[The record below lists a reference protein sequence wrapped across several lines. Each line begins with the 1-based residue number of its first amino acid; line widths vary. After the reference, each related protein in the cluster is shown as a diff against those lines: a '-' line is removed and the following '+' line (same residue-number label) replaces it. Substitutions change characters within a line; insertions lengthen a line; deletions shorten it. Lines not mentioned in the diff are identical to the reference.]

1 MKLLTAHSSL
11 VQQPIRWMGCFC
23 FFSLLTIPLK
33 AQLQVSDNYAKR
45 EGIRLETSIVC
56 PTSQLALSK
65 NPEFLHKPLLK
76 ADGIWLPEYAR
87 ENPAGHAPLCRI
99 ETGLENR
106 MRVPLWIKAGGTENI
121 PQFGTGNLYLRMK
134 LLRF

>member
-1 MKLLTAHSSL
+1 MKRFTAHSPKVL
-11 VQQPIRWMGCFC
+11 LPARWMGCFFAL
-23 FFSLLTIPLK
+23 FFLHTSAM
-33 AQLQVSDNYAKR
+33 AQLQVSEDYGKR
-45 EGIRLETSIVC
+45 AENRLETLIVS
-56 PTSQLALSK
+56 PTNQLFPSK
-65 NPEFLHKPLLK
+65 YSKSFQIPPLQ

-106 MRVPLWIKAGGTENI
+106 LSIPLWIRAGEVQNMA
-121 PQFGTGNLYLRMK
+121 QFGTGNLYLRMK

>member
-11 VQQPIRWMGCFC
+11 VQQPIRWMGCFLFLVIC
-23 FFSLLTIPLK
+23 SATAR
-33 AQLQVSDNYAKR
+33 AQLQVSHQQLSGEEISLHK
-45 EGIRLETSIVC
+45 SIVSTTTVQSV
-56 PTSQLALSK
+56 TSGNSSSIRPQLQL
-65 NPEFLHKPLLK
+65 N
-76 ADGIWLPEYAR
+76 GIWLPEYAR

-106 MRVPLWIKAGGTENI
+106 MRIPLWIKAGGTQNI

>member
-1 MKLLTAHSSL
+1 
-11 VQQPIRWMGCFC
+11 MGCF
-23 FFSLLTIPLK
+23 FLFSLLTIPLK
-33 AQLQVSDNYAKR
+33 AQLQVSENYAKR

-56 PTSQLALSK
+56 PTSQLALSQ
-65 NPEFLHKPLLK
+65 NSEFLHTPLLK

-106 MRVPLWIKAGGTENI
+106 MAIPLWIKAGGTQNI
-121 PQFGTGNLYLRMK
+121 SQFGTGNLYLRMK

>member
-1 MKLLTAHSSL
+1 M
-11 VQQPIRWMGCFC
+11 QPIRWMGCF
-23 FFSLLTIPLK
+23 LLLAIWASPVT
-33 AQLQVSDNYAKR
+33 AQLQIS
-45 EGIRLETSIVC
+45 
-56 PTSQLALSK
+56 PQQLSGAEIS
-65 NPEFLHKPLLK
+65 LHKPIVSTTTVQFVSTKDLTPLSPQLQM
-76 ADGIWLPEYAR
+76 DGIWLPEYAR

-106 MRVPLWIKAGGTENI
+106 MRVPLWIKAGGTQNI

>member
-1 MKLLTAHSSL
+1 M
-11 VQQPIRWMGCFC
+11 
-23 FFSLLTIPLK
+23 
-33 AQLQVSDNYAKR
+33 
-45 EGIRLETSIVC
+45 
-56 PTSQLALSK
+56 
-65 NPEFLHKPLLK
+65 
-76 ADGIWLPEYAR
+76 DGIWLPEYAR

-106 MRVPLWIKAGGTENI
+106 MRVPLWIKAGGTQNI

>member
-11 VQQPIRWMGCFC
+11 VQQPIRWMGCFLFLVIC
-23 FFSLLTIPLK
+23 SATAQ
-33 AQLQVSDNYAKR
+33 AQLQVSHQQLSGEEISLHK
-45 EGIRLETSIVC
+45 SIVSTTTVQSV
-56 PTSQLALSK
+56 TSGNSSSIRPQLQL
-65 NPEFLHKPLLK
+65 N
-76 ADGIWLPEYAR
+76 GIWLPEYAR

-106 MRVPLWIKAGGTENI
+106 MRIPLWIKAGGTQNI